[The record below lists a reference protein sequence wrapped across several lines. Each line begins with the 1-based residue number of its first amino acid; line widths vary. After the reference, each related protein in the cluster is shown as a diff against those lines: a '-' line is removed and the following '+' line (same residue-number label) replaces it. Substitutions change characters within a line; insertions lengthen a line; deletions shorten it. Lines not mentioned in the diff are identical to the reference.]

1 MNDRYFINLPP
12 GRPDAGNKDIVYEVL
27 RPMYGNPSSPRA
39 LYKTMDAYF
48 KSEGF
53 DTVGFEE
60 SVWRRPTEKYEKD
73 IFVSAHVD
81 DCLITCK
88 STTVMDSFNQD
99 LLSRFVRTDEE
110 EVTEYLG

>member
-1 MNDRYFINLPP
+1 MEKHIDYDDNFSSTPGIALARIIINPPP

-39 LYKTMDAYF
+39 LYKTMDTYF

-60 SVWRRPTEKYEKD
+60 SVCRRPADGKYGED

-81 DCLITCK
+81 
-88 STTVMDSFNQD
+88 
-99 LLSRFVRTDEE
+99 E
-110 EVTEYLG
+110 